1 MTTEN
6 VKNNV
11 KIILIIIHD
20 IMKELS
26 KGFYNK
32 FGDINIISEDDDI
45 TILKISVLPNE
56 GVHEKFPYVI
66 TIKFREKGEWPL
78 VYIDSE
84 IYDKIKTTQYLQGQG
99 YAGGEHK
106 GICIKYITNGYSF
119 KKNFKEICED
129 DWNIYISLLIC
140 TFNNLQDFEKG
151 NGIKSTYKNIL
162 GI

>member
-1 MTTEN
+1 MATEN
-6 VKNNV
+6 SKTLL
-11 KIILIIIHD
+11 KMYRE
-20 IMKELS
+20 IMEALRKEHFS
-26 KGFYNK
+26 E
-32 FGDINIISEDDDI
+32 FGDIKHIPEDDDI
-45 TILKISVLPNE
+45 NILKLSVSPHD
-56 GVHEKFPYVI
+56 GVHKERPYVM
-66 TIKFREKGEWPL
+66 TIKFREKEEWPL

-84 IYDKIKTTQYLQGQG
+84 IYDKIKTNQYLRGQG

-119 KKNFKEICED
+119 KKNFKEICKD
-129 DWNIYISLLIC
+129 KWDIYISLLIC